1 MHRTALVAGAT
12 GLVGDLL
19 LRRLVL
25 HPDYGAARALCRR
38 QPDDDPRVEWVP
50 TDFTNLDELGDR
62 LAVDDVYCCLGTTRQ
77 KAGGLAAFEAV
88 DYGMVVD
95 LARATRKAG
104 ANRFIVISALGA
116 SRFSPFFYLRVKA
129 RMEHEV
135 SRLGFDAVHILRPS
149 LLKGFRPEFRFWED
163 FWLNTVMPWASE
175 LMLGPLEPLQPID
188 GDVVARSMIELAIRG
203 RSGVHVHHLPLKKS
217 AFEEPEE
224 EVAA

>member
-25 HPDYGAARALCRR
+25 HPEYGAARALCRR
-38 QPDDDPRVEWVP
+38 QPDDDPRIEWVP
-50 TDFTNLDELGDR
+50 TDFSNLDELGDR
-62 LAVDDVYCCLGTTRQ
+62 LAVDDVYCCLGTTRE
-77 KAGGLAAFEAV
+77 KAGGLGAFQAV

-116 SRFSPFFYLRVKA
+116 SRFSPFFYPRVKA
-129 RMEHEV
+129 HMERDV

-149 LLKGFRPEFRFWED
+149 LLKGLRPEFRFWED
-163 FWLNTVMPWASE
+163 FLTNTIAPWASE
-175 LMLGPLEPLQPID
+175 LMIGPLEVLKPID
-188 GDVVARSMIELAIRG
+188 GDSVAKAMIDLAVHG
-203 RSGVHVHHLPLKKS
+203 KSGVHVHHLPLKKS
-217 AFEEPEE
+217 AFEELE
-224 EVAA
+224 EVGE